1 MGKTLASYT
10 VSFLQMLHETFNILQ
25 ILFIMIIHQGSVW
38 MSILLYSSLAQK
50 AFKIGSAQLQALFHQ
65 IAAKLLMLHHCQKPP
80 TMEVWCQVEI
90 WSSPRTRKEAKT
102 VVVFW
107 VVTVQNMTQ
116 VVNALSTSLHKAIC
130 TTLLW
135 LRKRLSLTLNTCL
148 YICACIAYR
157 HLYMHIY
164 LYLCT
169 YIYICSSMRYTCRI
183 THKEIQSES
192 RFLWC

>member
-1 MGKTLASYT
+1 M
-10 VSFLQMLHETFNILQ
+10 
-25 ILFIMIIHQGSVW
+25 SV
-38 MSILLYSSLAQK
+38 LLYSSLAQK

-65 IAAKLLMLHHCQKPP
+65 IAAILLMLHHCQKPP

-107 VVTVQNMTQ
+107 VVAVQNMTQ

-135 LRKRLSLTLNTCL
+135 LRKHVSALPWTHACTYVHVLLTDICTCIYTCIYARTYISVHPWGTHAELHIKKYSLRVDSCDVRICRLSGNGKLN
-148 YICACIAYR
+148 
-157 HLYMHIY
+157 
-164 LYLCT
+164 
-169 YIYICSSMRYTCRI
+169 SFFFYT
-183 THKEIQSES
+183 
-192 RFLWC
+192 